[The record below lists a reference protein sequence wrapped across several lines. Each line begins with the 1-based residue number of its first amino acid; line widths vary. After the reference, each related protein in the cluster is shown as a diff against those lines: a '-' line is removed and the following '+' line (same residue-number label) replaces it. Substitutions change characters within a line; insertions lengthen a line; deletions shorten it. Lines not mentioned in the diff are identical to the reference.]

1 MSPSDA
7 RLGAKL
13 KEVLNYERVVCMLS
27 GADATD
33 TATKIARKWGY
44 KVKGI
49 PIDQAFALTTCA
61 CYHGLKISTHSF
73 DVKPDPL
80 FGPYVP
86 QVGFSS
92 PSGVPVRYG
101 DIESL
106 REALEKDHDTI
117 AAFVVEPIQGG
128 AGIVDPPKGYLKA
141 AFDLC

>member
-7 RLGAKL
+7 RLGANL

-86 QVGFSS
+86 HQTN
-92 PSGVPVRYG
+92 
-101 DIESL
+101 EL
-106 REALEKDHDTI
+106 RFHVHAIMD
-117 AAFVVEPIQGG
+117 
-128 AGIVDPPKGYLKA
+128 LKSQLIRLMSNLIL
-141 AFDLC
+141 FLDL